1 MILPEQ
7 PDDAVIP
14 LLDQL
19 QRWRALARLVLVF
32 EAVWPAL
39 WPAIAVAGV
48 FVVLALLDLPS
59 GVPAS
64 VHLVGLLAFVAVFLA
79 ALLRAVWRFR
89 LPSGAAAD
97 RRLEQASGLRHR
109 PLAAIA
115 DRQAV
120 GGAPSLWAAHITR
133 AAAQIQRLRVG
144 WPRPGLAAR
153 DPRALRALLL
163 VAVVASLGVAGEQA
177 PGRLWRALHPAFVSP
192 AGAPGLQVQAWITP
206 PGFTGLAPIFLKAD
220 GGALSVPVG
229 SQLTVNLT
237 GASGQPALQLSAGAQ
252 PFKPLDASSFQI
264 DATLSTGGK
273 VAVQVGG
280 SSVVAWDIA
289 VIADAPPD
297 VRFPEPPG
305 AVRGRALATRLPWQV
320 AHSYGVASL
329 QADLRLHDRPGQGTP
344 LVVAIPLPGESPKS
358 AKGVRQQDLIAHPW
372 AGLAVDATLVAKA
385 VSGLVGSSADVT
397 FTLPE
402 RAFQHPV
409 ARALIAVRK
418 MLSLKPDDRATAIR
432 ELDQLSW
439 VQEAWR
445 DDTGGYLNLRAIAAL
460 LTKRPPAAVDEA
472 QARLWTLALHLEE
485 GAADRTG
492 HELARAEQALK
503 DALAAEQ
510 RGESV
515 ERAEIE
521 KLARDLQD
529 ALRQHLQALAEQ
541 ARRDPDANVF
551 DPNAHRLDARD
562 MQKLAEQLR
571 DAASRDQRP
580 EARDKL
586 AELDKMLQAMR
597 DGKPQRGQKTD
608 RERQR
613 AEQRERGKQ
622 QMSVLGDVVKREG
635 ELLDHAQSR
644 AEALASQFRRSQNIG
659 RPGYQPPP
667 TPEQLRALEQQRQD
681 QRQHDAPVQQALRRV
696 LGELMQQQADLTG
709 DVPDNLGEADTA
721 MRDALRAL
729 SEADDPLAAGT
740 EQRAIAALQKGGQKM
755 SQEMAQ
761 QFGSG
766 DQEGDDGEDGQGDEM
781 AGDQDGPGQDGTGQD
796 SMGQDGTGQD
806 GMGNQYGPGRGR
818 NNRRPGRGMDRRAEQ
833 RRDPLGRSLQSGTS
847 GTDEGT
853 DVHVP
858 EEMEQARTRAIQ
870 DELRRR
876 SADRNRPQTE
886 LDYIERLLRQF

>member
-14 LLDQL
+14 LLDRL
-19 QRWRALARLVLVF
+19 QRWRALARAVLVV
-32 EAVWPAL
+32 EALWPAL
-39 WPAIAVAGV
+39 WPAIAVIGV
-48 FVVLALLDLPS
+48 FLVLALLDAPGGL
-59 GVPAS
+59 PAS
-64 VHLVGLLAFVAVFLA
+64 LHLA
-79 ALLRAVWRFR
+79 ALLGFAAALLAALARAAWRFR
-89 LPSGAAAD
+89 LPSRAAAD
-97 RRLEQASGLRHR
+97 RRLEQQSGLRHR

-120 GGAPSLWAAHITR
+120 GGATALWAAHITR

-144 WPRPGLAAR
+144 WPHPGLAAR

-163 VAVVASLGVAGEQA
+163 VAVIASLTIAGEQA
-177 PGRLWRALHPAFVSP
+177 PGRLWRALHPALAASVR
-192 AGAPGLQVQAWITP
+192 APGLQLQAWITP
-206 PGFTGLAPIFLKAD
+206 PGFTGLAPIFLKAED
-220 GGALSVPVG
+220 GSLSVPAG

-237 GASGQPALQLSAGAQ
+237 GTSGQPALHTPTGSQ
-252 PFKPLDASSFQI
+252 PFRPLDASSFQI
-264 DATLSTGGK
+264 DTALTATGPVS
-273 VAVQVGG
+273 VQAPGA
-280 SSVVAWDIA
+280 SLPSWQIT

-297 VRFPEPPG
+297 VRFPTPPG
-305 AVRGRALATRLPWQV
+305 ALRGRTPATRLPWQV

-329 QADLRLHDRPGQGTP
+329 QADLRLHDRPGQGAP
-344 LVVAIPLPGESPKS
+344 LVVAIPLPGENLKS
-358 AKGVRQQDLIAHPW
+358 AKGVRLQDLIAHPW

-385 VSGLVGSSADVT
+385 VSGLVGSSADAT

-402 RAFQHPV
+402 RAFQHPL

-418 MLSLKPDDRATAIR
+418 MLSLKPDDRATAIH

-439 VQEAWR
+439 LREAWQ
-445 DDTGGYLNLRAIAAL
+445 DDIGGYLNLRAITAL
-460 LTKRPPAAVDEA
+460 LAKPALAVVDEA
-472 QARLWTLALHLEE
+472 QARLWTLALHLED

-492 HELARAEQALK
+492 HELARADQALK

-510 RGESV
+510 RGE
-515 ERAEIE
+515 
-521 KLARDLQD
+521 KLDQSALEHMARDLQD
-529 ALRQHLQALAEQ
+529 ALKQHLQALADQ

-580 EARDKL
+580 QAREKL

-597 DGKPQRGQKTD
+597 DGKTQRGQKTG

-622 QMSVLGDVVKREG
+622 QMSVLGDLVKREG

-644 AEALASQFRRSQNIG
+644 ADAVASQFRRAQNLG
-659 RPGYQPPP
+659 RPGYQPPL
-667 TPEQLRALEQQRQD
+667 TPDQRRAQEQERQD

-696 LGELMQQQADLTG
+696 LGDLMQQQADLTG
-709 DVPDNLGEADTA
+709 DVPNNLSQADTA

-729 SEADDPLAAGT
+729 GTADDPQASGAQ
-740 EQRAIAALQKGGQKM
+740 QRAIEALQKGGQQM
-755 SQEMAQ
+755 SQQMAQ
-761 QFGSG
+761 QFGNA
-766 DQEGDDGEDGQGDEM
+766 DQDGEQGNDGQGDEM
-781 AGDQDGPGQDGTGQD
+781 AGDPDGSDQDGPGQDG
-796 SMGQDGTGQD
+796 MGQDGMGQD
-806 GMGNQYGPGRGR
+806 GMGNQYGPGTGR
-818 NNRRPGRGMDRRAEQ
+818 PNRRPGRGMDRRAEQ
-833 RRDPLGRSLQSGTS
+833 RRDPLGRSLQNGTS

-876 SADRNRPQTE
+876 SADRNRPQPE

>member
-14 LLDQL
+14 LLDRL
-19 QRWRALARLVLVF
+19 QRWRALARLVLVV
-32 EAVWPAL
+32 EAVWPAV
-39 WPAIAVAGV
+39 WPALAVIGL
-48 FVVLALLDLPS
+48 FLVLALLDAPGWL
-59 GVPAS
+59 PAS
-64 VHLVGLLAFVAVFLA
+64 LHLA
-79 ALLRAVWRFR
+79 ALLAFAAALLVALGRAAWRFR
-89 LPSGAAAD
+89 LPSRAAAD
-97 RRLEQASGLRHR
+97 RRLEQQSGLRHR

-120 GGAPSLWAAHITR
+120 AGAPALWAAHITR

-144 WPRPGLAAR
+144 WPHPGLAAH
-153 DPRALRALLL
+153 DPRAWRALLL
-163 VAVVASLGVAGEQA
+163 LALVASLTIAGEQA
-177 PGRLWRALHPAFVSP
+177 PGLLWRAWHPAVVTGP
-192 AGAPGLQVQAWITP
+192 GAPGLQLQAWITP
-206 PGFTGLAPIFLKAD
+206 PNFTGLAPIFLKAE
-220 GGALSVPVG
+220 GGSLSVPAG

-237 GASGQPALQLSAGAQ
+237 GSSGQPALQTPTGAQ
-252 PFKPLDASSFQI
+252 PFKPLDASSFQT
-264 DATLSTGGK
+264 DLTLTASGHIG
-273 VAVQVGG
+273 VSANGASLPG
-280 SSVVAWDIA
+280 WDIT
-289 VIADAPPD
+289 VRADAPPE

-305 AVRGRALATRLPWQV
+305 ALRGRTPATRLPWQV

-329 QADLRLHDRPGQGTP
+329 QADLRLHDRPGQSAP
-344 LVVAIPLPGESPKS
+344 MVVPIPLPGENLKA

-372 AGLAVDATLVAKA
+372 AGLTVDATLVAKA
-385 VSGLVGSSADVT
+385 VSGLVGSSADAT

-418 MLSLKPDDRATAIR
+418 MLSLKPDDRAAAIH

-439 VQEAWR
+439 LREAWQN
-445 DDTGGYLNLRAIAAL
+445 DPGGFLNLRAIAAL
-460 LTKRPPAAVDEA
+460 LGKPPPGVVDEA
-472 QARLWTLALHLEE
+472 QARLWTLALHLED
-485 GAADRTG
+485 GAAERTG
-492 HELARAEQALK
+492 RELARAEQALK

-510 RGESV
+510 RGEKLDPSAL
-515 ERAEIE
+515 ERM
-521 KLARDLQD
+521 ARDLQD
-529 ALRQHLQALAEQ
+529 ALKQHLQALADQ

-580 EARDKL
+580 EARQKL

-597 DGKPQRGQKTD
+597 QGKTQRGQKTD

-622 QMSVLGDVVKREG
+622 QMSVLGDLVKREG

-644 AEALASQFRRSQNIG
+644 ADAVASQFRRAQNIG
-659 RPGYQPPP
+659 RPGYQPPA
-667 TPEQLRALEQQRQD
+667 TPDQRHAQELERQA
-681 QRQHDAPVQQALRRV
+681 QRQHDAPMQQALRRV

-709 DVPDNLGEADTA
+709 DVPANLSQADTA

-729 SEADDPLAAGT
+729 STADDPQASGAQ
-740 EQRAIAALQKGGQKM
+740 QRAIEALQKGGQQM
-755 SQEMAQ
+755 SQQMAQ
-761 QFGSG
+761 QFGTPDQDSERGDG
-766 DQEGDDGEDGQGDEM
+766 DQGEDGQGDEM
-781 AGDQDGPGQDGTGQD
+781 AGDQDGPGQDGQ
-796 SMGQDGTGQD
+796 GQDGQGQD
-806 GMGNQYGPGRGR
+806 GMGNSYGPGS
-818 NNRRPGRGMDRRAEQ
+818 NRRPGRGMDRRAEQ
-833 RRDPLGRSLQSGTS
+833 RRDPLGRSLQNGTS

-858 EEMEQARTRAIQ
+858 EEMERARTRAIQ

-876 SADRNRPQTE
+876 SADRNRPQPE